1 MLKALLLMSIGS
13 LLATRLRVHYALLC
27 ILVLTGLEVSYFV
40 LVHHHTPGRALG
52 IFGTL
57 NAAGQF
63 IYLAGAMFRWAGSLG
78 LPFVARRP

>member
-13 LLATRLRVHYALLC
+13 LLAVRLSVHYALLC
-27 ILVLTGLEVSYFV
+27 IVVLTGLEVAYFV
-40 LVHHHTPGRALG
+40 LVHQHTPGRALG

-57 NAAGQF
+57 NTAGQL
-63 IYLAGAMFRWAGSLG
+63 IYLAGAMFRWAESLD